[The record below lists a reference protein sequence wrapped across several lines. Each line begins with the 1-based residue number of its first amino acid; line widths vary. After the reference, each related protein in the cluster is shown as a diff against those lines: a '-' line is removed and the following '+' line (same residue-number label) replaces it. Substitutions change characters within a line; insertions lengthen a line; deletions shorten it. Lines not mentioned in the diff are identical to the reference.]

1 MSASPSTLSFQS
13 PLARMRGGFRD
24 ALVLALV
31 AAATTW
37 VALLSWKGF
46 AIDYVGFMG
55 PLIVIGVV
63 VALSGAVLRWLRVP
77 GALLVLAQLVVVGM
91 VVSLYLTGSLVPIG
105 DAWLRLEEA
114 FQDASETARQ
124 YAAPVPRGVPPI
136 DPLLVAGGAA
146 CMLLVDIMAGTL
158 RRVPLAGLPLLTI
171 YSIPVSLLGGGVSW
185 IIFTLT
191 TIGFLLMLY
200 LQESRQIA
208 RWGRPLGNDGVDP
221 SGFGVS
227 NGALRSSAGAI
238 GAAATALA
246 IVVPLFIPTFGIELF
261 GNGFGPGG
269 GDKIKIE
276 NPTVDLKRDIQQG
289 SNAPVITVRTD
300 DPNPG
305 YLRISVL
312 NRFSDN
318 EWSPGDRQAPGD
330 QRAIGTLPPIAGL
343 SSSVPTKE
351 YDYSVSIGQNFDSP
365 WLPTQFPV
373 SSIDAAGDWRYD
385 SSTMDVMS
393 FDEDLRAAGMQYA
406 MTAVEPEL
414 DPEAMNT
421 SALASDMMGT
431 QLTELPPGLS
441 TSVRTL
447 ATRETAEYTGRF
459 QKAVALQN
467 YLRNNG
473 TYDLDNPVDGSGSDT
488 LEAFLDEN
496 SPDSLTGYCEQF
508 AAAMAVM
515 ARTINIPSRVAIGF
529 LHPEESAPGIYVY
542 SLRDLHAWPEL
553 FFPGAGW
560 VRFEP
565 TPSDR
570 AETVPGYTEYE
581 FPAAPETALPS
592 SAATSDDV
600 ANRPELNDPK
610 EQNPQGQSGTIGG
623 LGVPWRS
630 IVIGVLA
637 LVLLV
642 GLALLP
648 RLVRRRRRERRL
660 AEGPEPV
667 WIELRDTV
675 VDLGLTWPVGR
686 SPRET
691 GAHLVHYFGRPVG
704 TDTSDCPRHGA
715 DVSPEGEAALHRI
728 VSTIEQQRYAR
739 PGTDQ
744 AAILK
749 ADAETVVAALEG
761 GVTRGARRRAEW
773 LPRSLFAS
781 RRRPGSDETSKTDD
795 MTYTGVVDHVG

>member
-46 AIDYVGFMG
+46 AIDYSGFMG

-77 GALLVLAQLVVVGM
+77 GALLVLAQLVIVGM

-105 DAWLRLEEA
+105 EAWLRLEEA

-136 DPLLVAGGAA
+136 DPLLIAGGAA

-289 SNAPVITVRTD
+289 SDAPVITIQTD

-330 QRAIGTLPPIAGL
+330 QRAIGELPPSPGL
-343 SSSVPTKE
+343 STTVPTKE
-351 YDYSVSIGQNFDSP
+351 YDYHVSISQNFDSP

-373 SSIDAAGDWRYD
+373 SAIDATGDWRYD

-393 FDEDLRAAGMQYA
+393 FDEDLRAGGMSYD

-421 SALASDMMGT
+421 SPLASDMMGT

-467 YLRNNG
+467 YLRDNG
-473 TYDLDNPVDGSGSDT
+473 TYDAGQLGGR
-488 LEAFLDEN
+488 
-496 SPDSLTGYCEQF
+496 Q
-508 AAAMAVM
+508 
-515 ARTINIPSRVAIGF
+515 RQR
-529 LHPEESAPGIYVY
+529 HPG
-542 SLRDLHAWPEL
+542 
-553 FFPGAGW
+553 
-560 VRFEP
+560 
-565 TPSDR
+565 
-570 AETVPGYTEYE
+570 
-581 FPAAPETALPS
+581 
-592 SAATSDDV
+592 
-600 ANRPELNDPK
+600 
-610 EQNPQGQSGTIGG
+610 
-623 LGVPWRS
+623 GVPRR
-630 IVIGVLA
+630 
-637 LVLLV
+637 
-642 GLALLP
+642 GLP
-648 RLVRRRRRERRL
+648 
-660 AEGPEPV
+660 
-667 WIELRDTV
+667 
-675 VDLGLTWPVGR
+675 GR
-686 SPRET
+686 
-691 GAHLVHYFGRPVG
+691 A
-704 TDTSDCPRHGA
+704 
-715 DVSPEGEAALHRI
+715 
-728 VSTIEQQRYAR
+728 
-739 PGTDQ
+739 
-744 AAILK
+744 
-749 ADAETVVAALEG
+749 
-761 GVTRGARRRAEW
+761 
-773 LPRSLFAS
+773 
-781 RRRPGSDETSKTDD
+781 
-795 MTYTGVVDHVG
+795 